1 MMKLAAGIVMKVAFF
16 VCLVPSLLLITH
28 IKPLQAAEPI
38 RLGAVFS
45 ISGQAGFIGTPE
57 RDAVAVIVD
66 DVNRKGGVLGR
77 QIELY
82 VEDDKSDPTNAVVA
96 ATKLIRDRKVSAVI
110 GPSIN
115 DSGMAIIPIC
125 EQEQVPFVVTGPIVS
140 PLKKWVFIVGAGDF
154 VEASNLLAFTVK
166 TLGAKRI
173 ALFHDTRNYG
183 SIGAK
188 VINQEIGQYPGVNL
202 VAEEKL
208 EVTDTNMIPQLTKI
222 KAANPDLIILWTNGS
237 PAAVVAKNY
246 KQLGMTTQV
255 MCSGGIAVP
264 EFMKI
269 SGSIAEESRW
279 VFLDLKPGIAEKLPP
294 NDPYKK
300 NIYEPFKQ
308 LMREKYGESKVI
320 TLFHGLGHDGIHI
333 VIEALKVS
341 GSDGRSAIRNALET
355 VRYNGLIAPFACT
368 PDNHMGSRTAAEV
381 PIVVKGGEYW
391 PYFRQ

>member
-1 MMKLAAGIVMKVAFF
+1 
-16 VCLVPSLLLITH
+16 
-28 IKPLQAAEPI
+28 
-38 RLGAVFS
+38 
-45 ISGQAGFIGTPE
+45 FIGTPE
-57 RDAVAVIVD
+57 RDAVVAIVD

-82 VEDDKSDPTNAVVA
+82 VEDDVSNPTNAVIA
-96 ATKLIRDRKVSAVI
+96 ATKLVRDRKVSAII

-115 DSGMAIIPIC
+115 DSGMAMIPVC

-140 PLKKWVFIVGAGDF
+140 PLKKWIFIVGAGDF

-208 EVTDTNMIPQLTKI
+208 EVTDTNMVPQLTRI
-222 KAANPDLIILWTNGS
+222 KAANPDLIILWTNGP

-246 KQLGMTTQV
+246 KQLGVTTRV

-264 EFMKI
+264 EFMRI
-269 SGSIAEESRW
+269 SGSIAEENRW

-294 NDPYKK
+294 DDPYKK
-300 NIYEPFKQ
+300 NIYEPFKK
-308 LMREKYGESKVI
+308 LMREKYGESRVI
-320 TLFHGLGHDGIHI
+320 TLFHGLGHDGIDV
-333 VIEALKVS
+333 VIEALKAA
-341 GSDGRSAIRNALET
+341 GSDSRSAIRNALEII
-355 VRYNGLIAPFACT
+355 RYNGLIAPFACT
-368 PDNHMGSRTAAEV
+368 PDYHMGSRTAAEV
-381 PIVVKGGEYW
+381 PIVIKGGEYV
-391 PYFRQ
+391 PYEGQ

>member
-1 MMKLAAGIVMKVAFF
+1 MRVTAGVAMKVIFL
-16 VCLVPSLLLITH
+16 VCMVPSFLLTLDMG
-28 IKPLQAAEPI
+28 PLRASEPI

-45 ISGQAGFIGTPE
+45 VTGQAGFVGTPE
-57 RDAVAVIVD
+57 RDAAVAIVD
-66 DVNRKGGVLGR
+66 NVNRKGGVLGR
-77 QIELY
+77 QVELY
-82 VEDDKSDPTNAVVA
+82 VEDDSSNPTNAVVA
-96 ATKLIRDRKVSAVI
+96 ATKLVRDRKVSAII

-115 DSGMAIIPIC
+115 DSGMAMIPIC

-140 PLKKWVFIVGAGDF
+140 PFKKWVFIVGAGDF

-188 VINQEIGQYPGVNL
+188 VINQEIGQYPGVSL

-208 EVTDTNMIPQLTKI
+208 EVTDTNMVPQLTKI
-222 KAANPDLIILWTNGS
+222 KAANPDLIILWTNGF

-246 KQLGMTTQV
+246 KQLGVTTQV
-255 MCSGGIAVP
+255 ICSGGIAIP

-279 VFLDLKPGIAEKLPP
+279 VFLDLKPGVAEKLPP

-300 NIYEPFKQ
+300 NTYEPFKKI
-308 LMREKYGESKVI
+308 MKEKYGESKVV
-320 TLFHGLGHDGIHI
+320 TLFHGLGHDGASIA
-333 VIEALKVS
+333 IEALKVA
-341 GSDGRSAIRNALET
+341 GSDSRPAIRNALET
-355 VRYNGLIAPFACT
+355 VRYSGLIAPFACT
-368 PDNHMGSRTAAEV
+368 PDYHMGSRTAAEV
-381 PIVVKGGEYW
+381 PIVVKGGEFV
-391 PYFRQ
+391 PYEGR